1 MADFYE
7 SHLLA
12 PAPMDLGY
20 GWMNC
25 YMHASDA
32 KEILQSLGS
41 FTKRYEEDYFRACV
55 QVGEI
60 ELQFSARR
68 EAVCQRKIV
77 GTRIIPAQTVPSSYT
92 EEKFIPEHEEEI
104 VEWDCGEPIL
114 AKEGQ

>member
-1 MADFYE
+1 MKYLSNEQLVETLRAMADFYE
-7 SHLLA
+7 SHPLA

-32 KEILQSLGS
+32 KEILQS
-41 FTKRYEEDYFRACV
+41 
-55 QVGEI
+55 
-60 ELQFSARR
+60 ARR
-68 EAVCQRKIV
+68 EAVCQRKVV

-104 VEWDCGEPIL
+104 VEWDCSPVLAPSEPKSEPIPSGIVL
-114 AKEGQ
+114 